1 MVFLELPKV
10 PISHKEILPEVLAV
24 LRLGEL
30 IALPSEFGYLFA
42 CDAINPFAIGR
53 LKKAR
58 NDEGSNGYAILFV
71 NKDQLVKF
79 STPIS
84 QGISEVLHY
93 FWSDLLTLEI
103 CKSNQKWNVG
113 DGGQST
119 TFFARSTSNPFI
131 CEILES
137 FGPLAISS
145 ASAKGWP
152 SFESPELIQEHFS
165 STISLVIGN
174 GSIKPA
180 AHTTVITESG
190 EDIVVLREGAI
201 TNKSLREKLPD
212 MNFLLPAEIS

>member
-1 MVFLELPKV
+1 MVLLELPKV

-58 NDEGSNGYAILFV
+58 NDEGSNGYAILFA

-137 FGPLAISS
+137 FGPLTISS

-190 EDIVVLREGAI
+190 EDIMVLREGAI

>member
-1 MVFLELPKV
+1 MVLLELPKA
-10 PISHKEILPEVLAV
+10 PMGHKEILSEVLAV
-24 LRLGEL
+24 LRLGEP
-30 IALPSEFGYLFA
+30 IAIPSEFGYLFA

-58 NDEGSNGYAILFV
+58 NDEGSIGYAILFA

-84 QGISEVLHY
+84 KGVGEVLHY

-113 DGGQST
+113 DGGQSN

-165 STISLVIGN
+165 TTISLVIGN

-180 AHTTVITESG
+180 AHTTVVTESG

-201 TNKSLREKLPD
+201 TNESLREKLPD
-212 MNFLLPAEIS
+212 LNFLLSVEAN